1 MDFTAL
7 HFQPSPLLLANVWD
21 ASSARAAE
29 QAGYQALGTS
39 SAAIAA
45 MLGYEDGESLS
56 FDELLYVVSRIRA
69 VTSLPLSVDMES
81 GYADTP
87 SGVAENMRRLASMG
101 IAGVNLEDSRIVDGV
116 RVLDDSQ
123 RFAQRLKSIRET
135 LATFRCS
142 LFLNVRTDPF
152 LINVP
157 HAREETLLRAQ
168 RYAAHGADGLFVP
181 CVTSPEDIA
190 AIANHTSLPLNVM
203 AMPGLPDFPTLGE
216 LGVRRISMGNA
227 VHSVVQNG
235 LHSRLLTVRQQQSF
249 AGVFTD
255 ENHR

>member
-7 HFQPSPLLLANVWD
+7 HFQPFPLLLANVLD

-39 SAAIAA
+39 SAAIAS

-56 FDELLYVVSRIRA
+56 FDELYYVVSRIRA

-87 SGVAENMRRLASMG
+87 AGIAENMRRLASMG
-101 IAGVNLEDSRIVDGV
+101 IAGVNLEDSRIINGV
-116 RVLDDSQ
+116 RVLEDSQ
-123 RFAQRLKSIRET
+123 RFAQRLQAIREA
-135 LATFRCS
+135 LAAFPCA

-152 LINVP
+152 LMNVP
-157 HAREETLLRAQ
+157 NAREETLLRAQ
-168 RYAAHGADGLFVP
+168 RYATQGADGLFVP
-181 CVTSPEDIA
+181 CVISPEDIA
-190 AIANHTSLPLNVM
+190 AIVNHTALPLNVM
-203 AMPGLPDFPTLGE
+203 AMAGLPDFTILGQ

-227 VHSVVQNG
+227 LHSVLQNG
-235 LHSRLLTVRQQQSF
+235 LNSRLLTVRQQQSF
-249 AGVFTD
+249 AGVFAD
-255 ENHR
+255 ENQR